1 MEEKKDD
8 RKKFKERMLNSKE
21 GKAVLAAVPDMVQR
35 LMDYDHNG
43 NYQCE
48 SFQIGDDDMTTLSI
62 KIPTKAFIS
71 NANLEEC
78 LVENDCV
85 EMAKYLLD
93 KNLNK
98 SLRFVGEN
106 GPLEVAF
113 LGCNPSVEMIKLYV
127 QRGIFT
133 IENLMTAAK
142 KGKREKN
149 IIDIAKAAQMS
160 IEDIVEL
167 LI

>member
-1 MEEKKDD
+1 MMAEKK
-8 RKKFKERMLNSKE
+8 FEERMLNSAE

-35 LMDYDHNG
+35 LMDYYDYKEY
-43 NYQCE
+43 YQCE
-48 SFQIGDDDMTTLSI
+48 SLQIGDDDMTTLTI
-62 KIPTKAFIS
+62 KIPTKVFI
-71 NANLEEC
+71 NTPHMEEC
-78 LVENDCV
+78 FVENDCV
-85 EMAKYLLD
+85 EMVKYLLD

-106 GPLEVAF
+106 GPHEVAF
-113 LGCNPSVEMIKLYV
+113 LSCDPSAEMIKLYV